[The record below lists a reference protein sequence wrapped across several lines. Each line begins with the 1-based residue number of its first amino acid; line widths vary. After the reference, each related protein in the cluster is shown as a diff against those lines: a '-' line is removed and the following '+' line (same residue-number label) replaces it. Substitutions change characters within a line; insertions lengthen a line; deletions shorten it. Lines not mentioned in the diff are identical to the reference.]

1 MRHWPEHHPL
11 AERVRLYRDSVWAH
25 RRLGPARPLANHR
38 QQNRDHQRPAR
49 DDRHLSRQRT
59 RPQLPGYPVP
69 RRISSLSINN
79 ADRLKPY
86 IRRPVERPTMKY
98 ILPLLLLLSAC
109 TPDTKTTDAASAPK
123 TPRLCTP
130 PDRRRKTTDPSP
142 HQTRPRRLLQTRNR
156 RRICRTSPLILG
168 PTTCR
173 TENIPQND
181 AIGVYG
187 KIIKTQGRT
196 AWLQTDKQTLKLDLA
211 EPLQETQGE
220 VTLVCQHENT
230 AFQDCQTEEN
240 FARRFTEQIFSAVES
255 GRVSAQTDA
264 PAEEIMAGRLI
275 PFLSAASD
283 LPATSKPAPP
293 P

>member
-1 MRHWPEHHPL
+1 
-11 AERVRLYRDSVWAH
+11 
-25 RRLGPARPLANHR
+25 
-38 QQNRDHQRPAR
+38 
-49 DDRHLSRQRT
+49 
-59 RPQLPGYPVP
+59 
-69 RRISSLSINN
+69 
-79 ADRLKPY
+79 
-86 IRRPVERPTMKY
+86 MKY

-123 TPRLCTP
+123 THGFAHRLTEGE
-130 PDRRRKTTDPSP
+130 K
-142 HQTRPRRLLQTRNR
+142 LLTQALIKQDLAAYFKHETGGAFAEQA
-156 RRICRTSPLILG
+156 PLFSAQQLA
-168 PTTCR
+168 
-173 TENIPQND
+173 E
-181 AIGVYG
+181 
-187 KIIKTQGRT
+187 TQGRT

-211 EPLQETQGE
+211 EPLQEAEGE

-283 LPATSKPAPP
+283 FTGNFKACATTMTEYCTSRLAREMPESAVRKKAQELGLTEIAFKKKK
-293 P
+293 

>member
-1 MRHWPEHHPL
+1 
-11 AERVRLYRDSVWAH
+11 
-25 RRLGPARPLANHR
+25 
-38 QQNRDHQRPAR
+38 
-49 DDRHLSRQRT
+49 
-59 RPQLPGYPVP
+59 
-69 RRISSLSINN
+69 
-79 ADRLKPY
+79 
-86 IRRPVERPTMKY
+86 MKY

-109 TPDTKTTDAASAPK
+109 TPDTKTTDAASSPK
-123 TPRLCTP
+123 THGFAHRLTEGE
-130 PDRRRKTTDPSP
+130 K
-142 HQTRPRRLLQTRNR
+142 LLTQA
-156 RRICRTSPLILG
+156 LIKQDLAAYFKHETG
-168 PTTCR
+168 GAFA
-173 TENIPQND
+173 EQKNIPKND

-211 EPLQETQGE
+211 EPLQEAEGE
-220 VTLVCQHENT
+220 VTLVCQYENT

-283 LPATSKPAPP
+283 FTGNFKACATTMTEYCTSRLAREMPESAVRKKAQELGLTEIAFKKKK
-293 P
+293 